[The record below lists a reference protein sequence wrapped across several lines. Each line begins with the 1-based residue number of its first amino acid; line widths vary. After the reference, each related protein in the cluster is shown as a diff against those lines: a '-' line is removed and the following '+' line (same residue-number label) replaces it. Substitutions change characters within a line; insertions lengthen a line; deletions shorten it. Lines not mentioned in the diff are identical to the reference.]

1 MSVKIEFENETMTA
15 FLSGEIDHHTA
26 ADIRESIDRTIEKR
40 MVSVLR
46 LDFGGVSFMDSSGV
60 GLVMGRIRLMNSA
73 GGRVEVLNLTPNSYK
88 VMKMAKLDSLAKIE
102 KKEEVT
108 NEK

>member
-1 MSVKIEFENETMTA
+1 MSVKFDFQNKIMTVY
-15 FLSGEIDHHTA
+15 LTGEIDHHTA
-26 ADIRESIDRTIEKR
+26 AEVRENIDRMIEKR
-40 MVSVLR
+40 MPSVLQ
-46 LDFGGVSFMDSSGV
+46 LDFGEVSFMDSSGV
-60 GLVMGRIRLMNSA
+60 GLVMGRIRFMNSV
-73 GGRVEVLNLTPNSYK
+73 GGRVEVLNLSPNSYK